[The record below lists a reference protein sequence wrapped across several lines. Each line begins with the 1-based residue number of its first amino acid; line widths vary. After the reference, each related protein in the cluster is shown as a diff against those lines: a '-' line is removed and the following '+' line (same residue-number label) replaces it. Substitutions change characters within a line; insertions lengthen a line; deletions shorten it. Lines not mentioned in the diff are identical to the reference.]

1 LLLIPAFIIAGIAAR
16 LLAHEQSLLSHAA
29 ESTAREQ
36 LSAVAEQAALAVET
50 VQNELLRSLENIPEA
65 GREENLQA
73 LERSNPLVRNVFIIN
88 ADGRV
93 LLPDDSLPLTG
104 EQSGFLLR
112 YQALFSDEVAWESTL
127 ADDEEQVAR
136 PSASL
141 RLRSVMK
148 RAKDYDILSPV
159 ESVAGGW
166 IPWYWENRLGQLGW
180 VQPETGGA
188 RYGMELEMITVLSE
202 LLPVLSAGLPANRRM
217 ALVDGAGRTIHQTGG
232 LDVAEGTE
240 PALRVPIGR
249 ALPHWEVVLYTPNG
263 TFGRT
268 GRGYALL
275 SAMLVAVLF
284 VSLFGS
290 GILLLREA
298 HRNRR
303 EAQQKTTF
311 VSNVSHELK
320 TPLTTIRMYADLL
333 TEGRVSEP
341 EKSKRYLETI
351 GAESRRLTR
360 LVNNVLDFSRLEQNR
375 KKYNC
380 SRFDL
385 RETLEETIQLQRL
398 RIQKAGMELTTD
410 LPEAPAPVDSDP
422 DAIRQV
428 LINLIDNA
436 VKYAASGKTLHIGMF
451 HAKNGYSISVADRGE
466 GIAPRDRSRIFE
478 RFYRVDDSLTAESQG
493 CGLGLSIARRMM
505 EDLGGSLSLLSA
517 KGGACFSILI
527 PGELDEKN
535 SDS

>member
-1 LLLIPAFIIAGIAAR
+1 MPACIIAGIAAR
-16 LLAHEQSLLSHAA
+16 LLAHEQSLLSHATELA
-29 ESTAREQ
+29 AREQ
-36 LSAVAEQAALAVET
+36 LEGVAEQAALAVET
-50 VQNELLRSLENIPEA
+50 VQDELLRSLENMSTA
-65 GREENLQA
+65 GVEKNLQT
-73 LERSNPLVRNVFIIN
+73 LERSNPLVRNVFSIN

-93 LLPDDSLPLTG
+93 LLPDDALPLTG

-112 YQALFSDEVAWESTL
+112 YKALFSDSIAWETRVT
-127 ADDEEQVAR
+127 DDAEQVVR
-136 PSASL
+136 PSASR
-141 RLRSVMK
+141 RLLSVMK
-148 RAKDYDILSPV
+148 RAKEYDVIGPAASTV
-159 ESVAGGW
+159 GGW
-166 IPWYWENRLGQLGW
+166 IPWYWENRLGMLGW
-180 VQPETGGA
+180 VQLSADGVRHGV
-188 RYGMELEMITVLSE
+188 ELEMVTLLAE
-202 LLPVLSAGLPANRRM
+202 LLPVLPDGLPANRRM
-217 ALVDGAGRTIHQTGG
+217 ALIDGAGRTVHQTGG
-232 LDVAEGTE
+232 LSPAEDIE
-240 PALRVPIGR
+240 PALRVPVGS

-268 GRGYALL
+268 GSGYALL
-275 SAMLVAVLF
+275 SGMLVVVLF

-333 TEGRVSEP
+333 AEGRVSEP

-351 GAESRRLTR
+351 GSESRRLTR
-360 LVNNVLDFSRLEQNR
+360 LVNNVLDFSRLEQNS
-375 KKYNC
+375 KKYNRC
-380 SRFDL
+380 SFDL
-385 RETLEETIQLQRL
+385 CEILEETIQLQRL
-398 RIQKAGMELTTD
+398 RIQAVGMELTTAWPD
-410 LPEAPAPVDSDP
+410 IPVPVVSDP

-436 VKYAASGKTLHIGMF
+436 VKYAASGKALHVGMVRTG
-451 HAKNGYSISVADRGE
+451 NDYSISVADCGA
-466 GIAPRDRSRIFE
+466 GIAPRHHARIFE

-505 EDLGGSLSLLSA
+505 EDLGGSLSLLPV
-517 KGGACFSILI
+517 KGGGACFTVLI
-527 PGELDEKN
+527 PGECNEKN